1 MTSLTIQKSLENDT
15 YTITVSGRLDTS
27 NSVQFDNES
36 RPCTKDA
43 KKMILDFEHLEY
55 ISSSGLRVILR
66 LHKIMSEKGGE
77 LVVRKPTRMVTEV
90 LDVTG
95 FGEVLNIEK

>member
-55 ISSSGLRVILR
+55 ISSSGPQT
-66 LHKIMSEKGGE
+66 SQDN
-77 LVVRKPTRMVTEV
+77 VRKGRRACCQKAHPHGNRSA
-90 LDVTG
+90 
-95 FGEVLNIEK
+95 